1 MSVGERIPVSWY
13 ANSSALELSS
23 IIEISTALFCSGAEQ
38 RCHEYYNVTEL
49 ICLVIQL

>member
-1 MSVGERIPVSWY
+1 MYIMSVGERIPVSWY

-38 RCHEYYNVTEL
+38 RCHMNIIMSL
-49 ICLVIQL
+49 N